1 MKIVFI
7 HYHLKT
13 GGVTAVLRQQIKSM
27 IHTSDLLLLTGSPP
41 DVSFPCQTVH
51 IPGLGYDKSGPNRF
65 EPEKVTAA
73 ILKTIRLKWESG
85 CDLIHVHNPTL
96 AKNRNFL
103 KILKALQKEKI
114 RLFLQIHDFAEDG
127 RPLAYFPED
136 DYVSDCHYGVINSR
150 DYNILLKAGLKKEG
164 LHKIFNTIKPLNFK
178 ATGSISKNY
187 ILYPV
192 RAIRRK
198 NVGEAILL
206 SLFFTNDETLA
217 ITLPPNSPVDIK
229 SYERWKEFV
238 EEKHLNIIFEAGLTH
253 EFSDLVLAAK
263 FLITTSI
270 TEGFGFSFLEP
281 WTAEKLLWGRRLP
294 QICQDFENNGIRL
307 DHLYSR
313 LNVPVEWIGKESLFE
328 TWKSWVQKAGAIFN
342 LAIDEIAIKNA
353 FEKTTD
359 NDIID
364 FGLLDESF
372 QKTIISK
379 VLSDSANRDALIH
392 LNPCL
397 SNPGDV
403 SNKDALIQ
411 NNLKAVK
418 SRYNQTRYRKNLLD
432 IYTRVIRDN
441 VHQKIDK
448 KILLSEFF
456 TLDNFSLLKWSS
468 YAEK

>member
-1 MKIVFI
+1 MKIAFI

-13 GGVTAVLRQQIKSM
+13 GGVTAVLRHQVEALRDTCDM
-27 IHTSDLLLLTGSPP
+27 LVLTGEIPES
-41 DVSFPCQTVH
+41 SFVCDTVH
-51 IPGLGYDKSGPNRF
+51 IPGLGYDRQDQNRSA
-65 EPEKVTAA
+65 PQDIAA
-73 ILKTIRLKWESG
+73 SITRAINLKWESG

-127 RPLAYFPED
+127 RPLSYFPED

-164 LHKIFNTIKPLNFK
+164 LHQIFNTLTPFNFK
-178 ATGSISKNY
+178 ATGAISKNY
-187 ILYPV
+187 VLYPV

-198 NVGEAILL
+198 NIGEAILL
-206 SLFFTNDETLA
+206 SLFFTNDETLV

-229 SYERWKEFV
+229 SYEQWKAFV
-238 EEKHLNIIFEAGLTH
+238 EEKYLDVIFEAGLTH
-253 EFSDLVLAAK
+253 EFSDLVLAAN

-281 WTAEKLLWGRRLP
+281 WTAEKFLWGRRLP
-294 QICQDFENNGIRL
+294 QICQDFEKNGVRL

-313 LNVPVEWIGKESLFE
+313 LNVPVEWIGKERLFK
-328 TWKSWVQKAGAIFN
+328 TWKSWVQRAGSMFDM
-342 LAIDEIAIKNA
+342 AIDETAIKNA
-353 FEKTTD
+353 FKKTTD
-359 NDIID
+359 KDIID
-364 FGLLDESF
+364 FGLLDEAF

-379 VLSDSANRDALIH
+379 ALSDSANRDALLH

-418 SRYNQTRYRKNLLD
+418 RHYNQARYRKNLLD

-441 VHQKIDK
+441 VYHKIEK
-448 KILLSEFF
+448 KFLLSEFF
-456 TLDNFSLLKWSS
+456 TLDNFSLLKWSF